1 MQKETYSFNEL
12 EFNLYEL
19 MNLSVSCSTE
29 DVKKKFKK
37 IIKKFHPDKI
47 TKLEEKLYYNI
58 TLAYQILS
66 NPESKTKYDMWLL
79 NSNVSHMSL
88 KNEHK
93 EDKLNVRSYFPPTQ
107 KEAQVEFAKISND
120 LLKKHGN
127 YIDDTRN
134 IASIYKDKEKHR
146 NNIPEIIKETF
157 SNMKDFN
164 NKFVER
170 KKNGVYCDKLVKL
183 DTTIIPYESKNPGF
197 AELKDFNNIYKK
209 TNTINHAF
217 SLMNVD
223 NAINYDVDPATL
235 VDEYNN
241 TTKQINNNIS
251 LDDIGI

>member
-93 EDKLNVRSYFPPTQ
+93 EDKMNIRSYFPATQ

-146 NNIPEIIKETF
+146 NNT
-157 SNMKDFN
+157 
-164 NKFVER
+164 
-170 KKNGVYCDKLVKL
+170 
-183 DTTIIPYESKNPGF
+183 
-197 AELKDFNNIYKK
+197 
-209 TNTINHAF
+209 
-217 SLMNVD
+217 
-223 NAINYDVDPATL
+223 
-235 VDEYNN
+235 
-241 TTKQINNNIS
+241 
-251 LDDIGI
+251 